1 MRSAAQLRRARRPA
15 VFRRA
20 SAWAEENTTATVPR
34 VDASPD
40 DPNIAETFAYVA
52 RLLLAE
58 RGVEQTLAKIAEL
71 AVQTIDRCDHAGTS
85 LIEERQITTAGASD
99 GVSAKV
105 DAIQCETDQ
114 GPCLDAIRDH
124 EVFQVDCLA
133 EEQERW
139 PSFAK
144 RAVEETGVCSILA
157 FRLFAEEG
165 TMGALNLYST
175 RADAFDD
182 EARDFGSVLAA
193 HAAVALSHARREDQ
207 LEEAIKS
214 RDVIGQAKGLLMARQ
229 GMSSEQAFEAL
240 RRASQRL
247 NVKLREVAERV
258 VTANNEAGTRM
269 PPTGSQE

>member
-1 MRSAAQLRRARRPA
+1 MPEASSRSPGT
-15 VFRRA
+15 
-20 SAWAEENTTATVPR
+20 SAWAEQKTTATVPQ

-40 DPNIAETFAYVA
+40 DANIAETFAHVA

-58 RGVEQTLAKIAEL
+58 QGIERTLAKIAEL

-85 LIEERQITTAGASD
+85 LIEQRQITTAGASD

-105 DAIQCETDQ
+105 DAIQRETDE
-114 GPCLDAIRDH
+114 GPCLDAMRDH

-139 PSFAK
+139 PTFAK

-157 FRLFAEEG
+157 FRLFADED

-182 EARDFGSVLAA
+182 EAREFGSVFAA

-214 RDVIGQAKGLLMARQ
+214 RDVIGQAKGVLMARE
-229 GMSSEQAFEAL
+229 GMSSEQAFETL

-247 NVKLREVAERV
+247 NVKLRAVAETV
-258 VTANNEAGTRM
+258 VAANDEAGRRM
-269 PPTGSQE
+269 PPVGPQE